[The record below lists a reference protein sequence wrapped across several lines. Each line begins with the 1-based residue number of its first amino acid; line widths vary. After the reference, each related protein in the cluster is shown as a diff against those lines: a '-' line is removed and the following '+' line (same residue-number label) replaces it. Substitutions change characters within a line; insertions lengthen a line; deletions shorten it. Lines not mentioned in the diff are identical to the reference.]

1 MHKKRVA
8 IVDDHAFIRVGM
20 RMLLETQSSC
30 DVDIDVV
37 AEAADGRQGWQMVR
51 DGAFDLVLLDIN
63 LPGLDGY
70 DMLARIAR
78 MERRPKVLVV
88 SASDGLLPVRRALA
102 AGADGFVYKSQEPLE
117 LVRGVAAVLAGYCF
131 IPHDAVRLR
140 GPLGIPGEVLSPR
153 ERCIAEGLVEG
164 RSNKAIAHALEL
176 SAKTIST
183 HKRNIFRKLAVR
195 NLIELVDC
203 LRNTD
208 SFGVRQ
214 GAGQAE
220 AQTQIQTQP
229 CRGGVRIAPGRRSRG
244 S

>member
-1 MHKKRVA
+1 MYKKRIA
-8 IVDDHAFIRVGM
+8 IVDDHPFIRIGM
-20 RMLLETQSSC
+20 RMLLETPSC
-30 DVDIDVV
+30 GVGIDVV

-51 DGAFDLVLLDIN
+51 DGALDLVLLDIN

-70 DMLARIAR
+70 DLLARIGR
-78 MERRPKVLVV
+78 MEKRPKVLVV

-131 IPHDAVRLR
+131 IPRDAVRLR
-140 GPLGIPGEVLSPR
+140 GPPGVPGETLSPR
-153 ERCIAEGLVEG
+153 ERSIAEGLLEG
-164 RSNKAIAHALEL
+164 RSNKAIAHALAL
-176 SAKTIST
+176 SAKTISA

-203 LRNTD
+203 LRTVD

-214 GAGQAE
+214 ASARERTAARGDAAACDDGV
-220 AQTQIQTQP
+220 QI
-229 CRGGVRIAPGRRSRG
+229 GRARG